1 MIYIGE
7 QFTLNSS
14 LMQEEKTRC
23 PEPSLDT
30 DQQSDRYNLHRLTRT
45 SLAQPSPI
53 CHQHLIPMWWTL
65 LWKLTRY
72 WPGTDISTISST
84 FDSNV
89 AGLAVPGQTDTPH
102 HTTVD
107 WLSHDPHY
115 VITMWF
121 QCMALAV
128 PGLTGIPHHSYARE
142 IPNFRRNILLKGKSD
157 TFFQHLQETETL
169 VQKPDELTN
178 VPAPVKERA
187 SFNLCGFIA
196 HPHLCLDVC
205 NSC

>member
-121 QCMALAV
+121 QCSGVGCARLNRYTPPQLR
-128 PGLTGIPHHSYARE
+128 PGDS
-142 IPNFRRNILLKGKSD
+142 K
-157 TFFQHLQETETL
+157 LQEKHFIEGEKRHLFSTSARDRNTGSEARRINKRSGTCEGESELQSVRVYCTPTL
-169 VQKPDELTN
+169 VFGCVQ
-178 VPAPVKERA
+178 
-187 SFNLCGFIA
+187 
-196 HPHLCLDVC
+196 
-205 NSC
+205 